1 MSGTFDEGGAR
12 SDSTGKRPV
21 PTIEGTATEVSVEP
35 GAQAPQDDSDSPEG
49 RLVETEQDVTAEH
62 DAETNDVSSHDDDPT
77 VDDHEPPDAD
87 EDQVATKPADEGR
100 SGDQSFVSRVLAW
113 FAALFTHALAGL
125 AGGLAVLAAI
135 AWGYLPIDGL
145 QNRDALNDMQTRIAA
160 LEAAPKTAENA
171 AAIEGLKAQLAA
183 LESEAKDEKT
193 LAVDSNEVRT
203 LSTQVAQLE
212 TRLKSMAET
221 AGRGRSVADAAAI
234 SRQVAE
240 VEKRLDSQMQR
251 KIQSE
256 LRAAIAQGGAGS
268 VDSGSVDALKTEV
281 ADLNAKLKALTAA
294 TMDGNESTSLKP
306 DVSAL
311 QRRLNEIEATLP
323 SVLDAV
329 DEEKAQ
335 TRKAN
340 SVIAFSAL
348 RDSVN
353 SGRPYATE
361 LTTMSAL
368 SGGTEQLKA
377 LAEHENRGIPTVPM
391 LALSFASLLEKAR
404 SETGD
409 DPDLVSRLLGSA
421 QSLVKVRRIDEQTDG
436 TGPDAVLS
444 RAQAELEAGNLRAAV
459 LEVEK
464 LEGPLAQLF
473 GPWIDTALVR
483 LDANTALQQLQED
496 LLVSLAGS
504 DGVAEKADSAT
515 QDEEIE

>member
-212 TRLKSMAET
+212 TRLKSITET

-294 TMDGNESTSLKP
+294 TM
-306 DVSAL
+306 
-311 QRRLNEIEATLP
+311 
-323 SVLDAV
+323 
-329 DEEKAQ
+329 
-335 TRKAN
+335 
-340 SVIAFSAL
+340 
-348 RDSVN
+348 
-353 SGRPYATE
+353 
-361 LTTMSAL
+361 
-368 SGGTEQLKA
+368 
-377 LAEHENRGIPTVPM
+377 
-391 LALSFASLLEKAR
+391 
-404 SETGD
+404 
-409 DPDLVSRLLGSA
+409 
-421 QSLVKVRRIDEQTDG
+421 
-436 TGPDAVLS
+436 
-444 RAQAELEAGNLRAAV
+444 
-459 LEVEK
+459 
-464 LEGPLAQLF
+464 
-473 GPWIDTALVR
+473 
-483 LDANTALQQLQED
+483 
-496 LLVSLAGS
+496 
-504 DGVAEKADSAT
+504 
-515 QDEEIE
+515 